1 MISYAR
7 KLDTMLDPL
16 RHFADKV
23 AAPLLDLT
31 IRLFM
36 ANIFFKSGWLKFQNL
51 LNHDWESTVYLFQD
65 VFPVPG
71 VPADIAAVAGTTGE
85 LVLPILLALGLFAR
99 VGAAGMIIMTLVFQF
114 LVPPEYG
121 IANPQHYYWMLLLG
135 VIFVKGPGVLSLD
148 YLLRRWLRK
157 KDTAVS

>member
-1 MISYAR
+1 MIALAR
-7 KLDTMLDPL
+7 KLDTMIDPL

-23 AAPLLDLT
+23 ASPILDLT

-51 LNHDWESTVYLFQD
+51 LNHDWGSTVYLFQD
-65 VFPVPG
+65 IHPVPG
-71 VPADIAAVAGTTGE
+71 IPADIAAIMGTTNE
-85 LVLPILLALGLFAR
+85 LVLPVLLALGLFAR
-99 VGAAGMIIMTLVFQF
+99 LGAAGLIIMTLVFQF

-121 IANPQHYYWMLLLG
+121 IANPLHYYWMLLLG

-148 YLLRRWLRK
+148 YLLCRWLRK
-157 KDTAVS
+157 KETTP